1 MVTPYVR
8 KAIFTSSNSVISF
21 VFILIY
27 SIMYFKISPLSYSTL
42 LSLRISFLRIFLVA
56 PLLTREM
63 LWGRGVESS
72 FVFGAKPSHFVNL
85 YRWWRPS
92 PASQE
97 SRKWTRHLFLRPA
110 CFIIHVT
117 LPPPPPK
124 WLQKLIFF
132 PFTWMHFLAL
142 SYAPLLSPDCLV
154 PSSFF
159 HYPESLLL

>member
-1 MVTPYVR
+1 MITTYVR
-8 KAIFTSSNSVISF
+8 QAIFTSFNRVVGF
-21 VFILIY
+21 VFSAYIFLNC
-27 SIMYFKISPLSYSTL
+27 FPLLFSPLESSDL
-42 LSLRISFLRIFLVA
+42 CSQNIFGSA
-56 PLLTREM
+56 PFNKRNVE
-63 LWGRGVESS
+63 GEGVESS
-72 FVFGAKPSHFVNL
+72 FVFWAKPSHFVNL

-142 SYAPLLSPDCLV
+142 SFSPLLAPDCLV